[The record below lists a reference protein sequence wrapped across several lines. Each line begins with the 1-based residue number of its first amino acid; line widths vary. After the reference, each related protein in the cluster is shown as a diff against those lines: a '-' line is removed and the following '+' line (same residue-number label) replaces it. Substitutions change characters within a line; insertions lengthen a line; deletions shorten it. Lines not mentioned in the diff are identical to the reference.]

1 MSNAFQFYLKGFKLK
16 QMVVELKVTQLVEPD
31 EESVDLFSSIGRK
44 VHKPSLFQNTCLI
57 DRG

>member
-44 VHKPSLFQNTCLI
+44 VHKPSLSSRTLV
-57 DRG
+57 